1 MATSKSFKRSIPALL
16 AGIMLT
22 GTMASAAPVVI
33 ELGREYAFN
42 TQPAGAGPFLRATFT
57 QTGTDTVAIRLE
69 RLFSD
74 PQATINRWL
83 FNLDPSMNLSQL
95 EVSQVGGPVAH
106 VHKNANGVGAG
117 GGSLFDIRLL
127 WPASPGRKFDGSHS
141 EANFIMSMPGL
152 TTESFLFGSV
162 GGQAHATNLASVA
175 LVDRV
180 QGTQSG
186 WFTHSESSPS
196 VVPLPPAVW
205 AGAAGLAM
213 VGAYIRRRRA

>member
-1 MATSKSFKRSIPALL
+1 MTTAKCLKRSIPALF

-22 GTMASAAPVVI
+22 GATAQAAPVVI

-57 QTGTDTVAIRLE
+57 QTGTDTVAVRLE

-74 PQATINRWL
+74 PQASINRWL
-83 FNLDPSMNLSQL
+83 FNLDPSLNVNAL
-95 EVSQVGGPVAH
+95 EVSQVGGPIAH

-127 WPASPGRKFDGSHS
+127 WPNSAARKFDGSHS
-141 EANFIMSMPGL
+141 EANFVMSMPGL
-152 TTESFLFGSV
+152 TAESFLFGSV

-175 LVDRV
+175 LVDNV
-180 QGTQSG
+180 QGSQSG
-186 WFTHSESSPS
+186 WFTHSGSSPS
-196 VVPLPPAVW
+196 VVPLPPAAL
-205 AGAAGLAM
+205 AGAAGLAL
-213 VGAYIRRRRA
+213 VGAYVRRRRA